1 MFPAYFSAELARA
14 HHREL
19 LDQAAHRRLVR
30 HAHRARRSTGPRRWG
45 KLAGLTGRSAPTTS
59 CPPARPTAD
68 AVAGDDGSPPAP
80 LNVRVSG
87 MHGKAANRRKHVSRT
102 LARVFA
108 GWRTGLSGPV
118 IVLQAGT
125 AVNYFG
131 TGLVLPFEIIYL
143 HQARGFPTATAGLV
157 LAAVMGTAAVVT
169 PFSGALLDRLRAK
182 PILIAGNL
190 ASAVGYAGFAFVDRP
205 WQAFV
210 CSAVGGAGFGVA
222 NTANQLLSLTLVSV
236 EQRASSIALR
246 RVAGN
251 FGLGS
256 GATVAGF
263 VVDSADNVRAFQ
275 ALYLFNGVTFAVFAL
290 VVLVG
295 IPNPRLAN
303 AASASDRGTGFRA
316 VAHDRL
322 FLILIAA
329 NIVLVMTGGALF
341 SNILAP
347 FAKAYTPVGP
357 GEIGVVFF
365 INTFFIV
372 VAQIPA
378 TRVVQRMRRTHA
390 LAATSALFAV
400 GLLAVLL
407 ATLTSST
414 FTATTVLAGVAIV
427 IAIGECA
434 QFIVLGPIVAD
445 LAPPHL
451 LGRYM
456 SLYGLSFTV
465 GVALGP
471 AVGGALLATSPD
483 AVWWGGAL
491 ALVLTGAGSLRL
503 RDRVPDPLLQAQRP
517 APQAVSA
524 AGMDPAR
531 HGQVSTTR
539 T

>member
-1 MFPAYFSAELARA
+1 MITRA
-14 HHREL
+14 
-19 LDQAAHRRLVR
+19 
-30 HAHRARRSTGPRRWG
+30 
-45 KLAGLTGRSAPTTS
+45 
-59 CPPARPTAD
+59 
-68 AVAGDDGSPPAP
+68 
-80 LNVRVSG
+80 SG
-87 MHGKAANRRKHVSRT
+87 NHGKTANRRKKVSRA
-102 LARVFA
+102 LSRVFG

-118 IVLQAGT
+118 LVLQAGT

-131 TGLVLPFEIIYL
+131 TGLILPFEIIYL

-157 LAAVMGTAAVVT
+157 LAAVMGTAAVIT
-169 PFSGALLDRLRAK
+169 PFSGALLDRFRAK
-182 PILIAGNL
+182 PILMTGNL
-190 ASAVGYAGFAFVDRP
+190 ASALGYAGFAFVDRP
-205 WQAFV
+205 WQAFI
-210 CSAVGGAGFGVA
+210 CAAVGGAGFGIA
-222 NTANQLLSLTLVSV
+222 NTANQVLSLTLVSP

-251 FGLGS
+251 FGLGT

-263 VVDSADNVRAFQ
+263 VVATVHDLRAFQ
-275 ALYLFNGVTFAVFAL
+275 ALYLFDGVTFAVFAL

-295 IPNPRLAN
+295 IPNPPLAE
-303 AASASDRGTGFRA
+303 AAPSSDRGTGFRA

-347 FAKAYTPVGP
+347 FAKAHTPVGP
-357 GEIGVVFF
+357 GEIGIVFF
-365 INTFFIV
+365 VNTFFIV

-378 TRVVQRMRRTHA
+378 ARVVKHMRRTHA
-390 LAATSALFAV
+390 LAATSALFAI

-407 ATLTSST
+407 ATLTRST
-414 FTATTVLAGVAIV
+414 LTGTAVLAAVAIV

-456 SLYGLSFTV
+456 SLYGLTFMA

-483 AVWWGGAL
+483 AVWWGGAV
-491 ALVLTGAGSLRL
+491 AAALTGAGLLKLGDRL
-503 RDRVPDPLLQAQRP
+503 PDPLLQAQCRS
-517 APQAVSA
+517 PQAVSA
-524 AGMDPAR
+524 ADRG
-531 HGQVSTTR
+531 
-539 T
+539 

>member
-1 MFPAYFSAELARA
+1 M
-14 HHREL
+14 
-19 LDQAAHRRLVR
+19 
-30 HAHRARRSTGPRRWG
+30 
-45 KLAGLTGRSAPTTS
+45 
-59 CPPARPTAD
+59 
-68 AVAGDDGSPPAP
+68 
-80 LNVRVSG
+80 
-87 MHGKAANRRKHVSRT
+87 
-102 LARVFA
+102 
-108 GWRTGLSGPV
+108 
-118 IVLQAGT
+118 
-125 AVNYFG
+125 
-131 TGLVLPFEIIYL
+131 
-143 HQARGFPTATAGLV
+143 
-157 LAAVMGTAAVVT
+157 
-169 PFSGALLDRLRAK
+169 GALLDRFRAK
-182 PILIAGNL
+182 PILITGNL
-190 ASAVGYAGFAFVDRP
+190 ASALGYAGFAFVDRP

-222 NTANQLLSLTLVSV
+222 STANQVLSLTLVSA

-246 RVAGN
+246 RVVGN

-263 VVDSADNVRAFQ
+263 IVASAHDLRAFQ
-275 ALYLFNGVTFAVFAL
+275 ALYLFDGVTFAVFAL

-316 VAHDRL
+316 VGHDRL

-347 FAKAYTPVGP
+347 FAKAHTPVGP
-357 GEIGVVFF
+357 GEIGVVIF

-378 TRVVQRMRRTHA
+378 TRVVKRMRRTHA
-390 LAATSALFAV
+390 LAATSALFAL

-414 FTATTVLAGVAIV
+414 LTATAVLAGVAIV

-434 QFIVLGPIVAD
+434 QFIVFGPIVAD

-456 SLYGLSFTV
+456 SLYGLSFTA

-471 AVGGALLATSPD
+471 AAGGALLATSPD
-483 AVWWGGAL
+483 AAWWGGAL
-491 ALVLTGAGSLRL
+491 AVALTGVGFLRL
-503 RDRVPDPLLQAQRP
+503 GDRIPDPLLQPQCP
-517 APQAVSA
+517 APQAASA
-524 AGMDPAR
+524 ADMDSAR
-531 HGQVSTTR
+531 HSQMNS
-539 T
+539 

>member
-1 MFPAYFSAELARA
+1 MFPASYGAALARA
-14 HHREL
+14 HHRDL

-30 HAHRARRSTGPRRWG
+30 NAHRARRPDRRRG
-45 KLAGLTGRSAPTTS
+45 VP
-59 CPPARPTAD
+59 
-68 AVAGDDGSPPAP
+68 
-80 LNVRVSG
+80 
-87 MHGKAANRRKHVSRT
+87 
-102 LARVFA
+102 RVFA

-169 PFSGALLDRLRAK
+169 PFAGALLDRFRAK
-182 PILIAGNL
+182 PILITGNL
-190 ASAVGYAGFAFVDRP
+190 ASAVGYAGFAFVERP

-210 CSAVGGAGFGVA
+210 CAAVGGAGFGVA
-222 NTANQLLSLTLVSV
+222 NTANQVLSLTLVPV

-263 VVDSADNVRAFQ
+263 IVASANDLRAFQ
-275 ALYLFNGVTFAVFAL
+275 ALYLFDGVTFVAFAL

-295 IPNPRLAN
+295 IPNPRPAN
-303 AASASDRGTGFRA
+303 AASASGRGTGFRA
-316 VAHDRL
+316 VARDRL

-329 NIVLVMTGGALF
+329 NIVLVMTGGAFF

-347 FAKAYTPVGP
+347 FAKAHTPVGP
-357 GEIGVVFF
+357 GQIGVVFF

-378 TRVVQRMRRTHA
+378 TRVVKRMRRTHA
-390 LAATSALFAV
+390 LAATSALFAI
-400 GLLAVLL
+400 GLLAVLV
-407 ATLTSST
+407 ATQTSSAL
-414 FTATTVLAGVAIV
+414 TATTVLAGVAIV

-434 QFIVLGPIVAD
+434 QFVVLGPIVAD

-456 SLYGLSFTV
+456 SLYGLAFTA

-491 ALVLTGAGSLRL
+491 TAALIGAGLLRL
-503 RDRVPDPLLQAQRP
+503 GDRIPDPLLQAQYP
-517 APQAVSA
+517 PSQAISAVDMDRVSQA
-524 AGMDPAR
+524 
-531 HGQVSTTR
+531 S
-539 T
+539 

>member
-1 MFPAYFSAELARA
+1 MESSASAGRA
-14 HHREL
+14 ASAV
-19 LDQAAHRRLVR
+19 LD
-30 HAHRARRSTGPRRWG
+30 
-45 KLAGLTGRSAPTTS
+45 
-59 CPPARPTAD
+59 
-68 AVAGDDGSPPAP
+68 
-80 LNVRVSG
+80 
-87 MHGKAANRRKHVSRT
+87 
-102 LARVFA
+102 RVFA
-108 GWRTGLSGPV
+108 GWRTGLPGPV

-143 HQARGFPTATAGLV
+143 HQARGFSTATAGLV
-157 LAAVMGTAAVVT
+157 LAAVMATAAVVT
-169 PFSGALLDRLRAK
+169 PPSGALLDRFRAK
-182 PILIAGNL
+182 PVLITGNL
-190 ASAVGYAGFAFVDRP
+190 ASALGYAGFAFVDRP

-222 NTANQLLSLTLVSV
+222 NTANQVLSLTLVTA

-263 VVDSADNVRAFQ
+263 IIASANHLGAFQ
-275 ALYLFNGVTFAVFAL
+275 ALYLFDGVTFAVFAL

-295 IPNPRLAN
+295 IPNPRLGK
-303 AASASDRGTGFRA
+303 AAPASGRGTGFRA

-322 FLILIAA
+322 FLIMIAA
-329 NIVLVMTGGALF
+329 NLVLVMAGGAF
-341 SNILAP
+341 FANILPP
-347 FAKAYTPVGP
+347 FAKARTPVGP
-357 GEIGVVFF
+357 GEIGVVIF

-378 TRVVQRMRRTHA
+378 TRVVKRMRRTQA
-390 LAATSALFAV
+390 LAATSALFAI

-407 ATLTSST
+407 ATLTSSAL
-414 FTATTVLAGVAIV
+414 TATTVLAGVAIV

-456 SLYGLSFTV
+456 SLYGLTFTA

-491 ALVLTGAGSLRL
+491 TVALTGAGLMRL
-503 RDRVPDPLLQAQRP
+503 GDRIPDPLLQTQYP
-517 APQAVSA
+517 PPQAA
-524 AGMDPAR
+524 PETMQDPPEGADHDHLR
-531 HGQVSTTR
+531 IPHESHPG
-539 T
+539 

>member
-1 MFPAYFSAELARA
+1 M
-14 HHREL
+14 
-19 LDQAAHRRLVR
+19 
-30 HAHRARRSTGPRRWG
+30 
-45 KLAGLTGRSAPTTS
+45 
-59 CPPARPTAD
+59 
-68 AVAGDDGSPPAP
+68 
-80 LNVRVSG
+80 
-87 MHGKAANRRKHVSRT
+87 SRT
-102 LARVFA
+102 LARVFG
-108 GWRTGLSGPV
+108 GWRTGLPGPV
-118 IVLQAGT
+118 LVLQAGT

-131 TGLVLPFEIIYL
+131 TGLILPFEIIYL

-169 PFSGALLDRLRAK
+169 PLSGALLDRFRAK
-182 PILIAGNL
+182 PILITGNL
-190 ASAVGYAGFAFVDRP
+190 ASALGYAGFAFVDRP

-222 NTANQLLSLTLVSV
+222 TTANQVLSLTLVPS

-251 FGLGS
+251 FGIGL

-263 VVDSADNVRAFQ
+263 VIASADSLRAFQ
-275 ALYLFNGVTFAVFAL
+275 ALYLVDGLTFAVFAL

-295 IPNPRLAN
+295 IPNPRLGK
-303 AASASDRGTGFRA
+303 AASASDGGTGFRA

-347 FAKAYTPVGP
+347 FAKAHTPVGP
-357 GEIGVVFF
+357 GEIGIVFF
-365 INTFFIV
+365 INTLFIV

-378 TRVVQRMRRTHA
+378 TRVVKRMRRTHA
-390 LAATSALFAV
+390 LAAASALFAI

-407 ATLTSST
+407 ATLTSSAL
-414 FTATTVLAGVAIV
+414 TATTILAGVAIV

-456 SLYGLSFTV
+456 SLYGLTFTV

-491 ALVLTGAGSLRL
+491 TAALIGAGLLRL
-503 RDRVPDPLLQAQRP
+503 GDRIPDPLLQAQCRP
-517 APQAVSA
+517 APEPA
-524 AGMDPAR
+524 AAAAATGAR
-531 HGQVSTTR
+531 RGGA
-539 T
+539 